1 MEVSYGNLGP
11 DGISI
16 TTKNER
22 EVESEVENQDQ
33 FLDIDDIGFCDLA
46 LFFIKLGSRNAGC
59 SDESSR
65 LLPMRPGLN
74 SGLAPYMG

>member
-22 EVESEVENQDQ
+22 EVESEVEKQDQ
-33 FLDIDDIGFCDLA
+33 FLDIDDIVFCDLA

-59 SDESSR
+59 SDKSSR
-65 LLPMRPGLN
+65 LPPMWPGFD
-74 SGLAPYMG
+74 SSPVPHVG